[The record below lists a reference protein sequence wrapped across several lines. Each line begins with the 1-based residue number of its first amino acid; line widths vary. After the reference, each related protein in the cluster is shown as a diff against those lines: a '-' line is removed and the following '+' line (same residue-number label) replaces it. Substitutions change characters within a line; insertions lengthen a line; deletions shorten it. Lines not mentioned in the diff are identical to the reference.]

1 MSAPTHSP
9 TSSPAAH
16 PRKPGHAAGAETP
29 EGRSVRSPE
38 ATAIPRAHSRL
49 LTVLA
54 CLLTIVVIP
63 HVREDFAYG
72 DLLAVNAPPALAA
85 AGLLIA
91 AVLHAS
97 GLWGVVRRR
106 PWGALM
112 LAASGALWSL
122 GVIVFHGHDLLFAGP
137 HYRAGFISR
146 FWEVGIIVVG
156 AGLVVTGWQAW
167 FAARRPSAAQS

>member
-1 MSAPTHSP
+1 MSAPTP
-9 TSSPAAH
+9 SPASPVAH
-16 PRKPGHAAGAETP
+16 GRKSGHAAG
-29 EGRSVRSPE
+29 VD
-38 ATAIPRAHSRL
+38 TAASSLLRPGSHVVMPPAHSRL
-49 LTVLA
+49 LVALA
-54 CLLTIVVIP
+54 CLLIVVVMP

-97 GLWGVVRRR
+97 GLWGAVRRR
-106 PWGALM
+106 PWGALV

-146 FWEVGIIVVG
+146 FWEVGIIVIG

-167 FAARRPSAAQS
+167 SVSRRPGAAHS

>member
-9 TSSPAAH
+9 TPPVAH
-16 PRKPGHAAGAETP
+16 GRKPGPAASADTLD
-29 EGRSVRSPE
+29 GRSVRSAA
-38 ATAIPRAHSRL
+38 ATAIPLVHSRL
-49 LTVLA
+49 LAALA
-54 CLLTIVVIP
+54 CLLIIVVVP

-72 DLLAVNAPPALAA
+72 DLLAVNAPLALAA

-106 PWGALM
+106 PWGALV

-146 FWEVGIIVVG
+146 FWEVSIIVVG

-167 FAARRPSAAQS
+167 AASRRPGTAQS